1 MAEWL
6 KVLACKVSG
15 ESYHRFKSYQCYIL
29 KLKYPNETL
38 LKNLKQIYG
47 ISTHKA
53 KTLAIAIGI
62 TPKTLLKD
70 ISAKKID
77 RIYQIL
83 NYYNNLNSSE
93 AIHKNLSR
101 FHKTNVQRLIS
112 INSYRGRRHRFRLP
126 VRGQRTKTNANS
138 CKISRV

>member
-1 MAEWL
+1 MG
-6 KVLACKVSG
+6 G

-29 KLKYPNETL
+29 KLKHINKTL
-38 LKNLKQIYG
+38 LKNLTLIYG
-47 ISTHKA
+47 ISNHKA

-62 TPKTLLKD
+62 TPNTLLKD
-70 ISAKKID
+70 ISPKKID
-77 RIYQIL
+77 RLYQIL

-93 AIHKNLSR
+93 AIHKNLNR

-112 INSYRGRRHRFRLP
+112 INSYRGRRHKFRLP

-138 CKISRV
+138 CKISRS